1 MIPMNCITFLSLL
14 ALLLSESFASWD
26 GDESPPPNPEIHVV
40 RNVVYGNANEPM
52 HRADIYR
59 LKSSDKTVNS
69 PGVIMIHGG
78 AWFAGDKLNDALH
91 AKRLAQ
97 KGFVVMAIN
106 YRLVPKHPFPAQI
119 DDCNLALEWM
129 NSHAVE
135 LGVNTDALAAW
146 GYSAGGHLAALLA
159 TDPKAGLPRLKAV
172 VVGAAP
178 CDLSQIPEHSQALVG
193 LLGGTRAKY
202 PERYA
207 NASPLTHVS
216 SDDPPIFLF
225 HGSKDWLVPPVASQ
239 LMCNALKENGVLFEY
254 LVVEKKAHL
263 MTFIDSD
270 ATEKSFLFLKERLS
284 PPTPNTRSAV
294 DPQK

>member
-1 MIPMNCITFLSLL
+1 MNCITSLCL
-14 ALLLSESFASWD
+14 VFLLLSESLASWD
-26 GDESPPPNPEIHVV
+26 GDLLSPTSTEVQVV
-40 RNVVYGNANEPM
+40 RNVVYGTAEEPM

-59 LKSSDKTVNS
+59 LKSSDKTVKS

-78 AWFAGDKLNDALH
+78 AWFAGDKTNDALH

-129 NSHAVE
+129 NAHAAE
-135 LGVNTDALAAW
+135 LGVNADALAAW

-159 TDPKAGLPRLKAV
+159 TDPKEGLPRLKAV

-178 CDLSQIPEHSQALVG
+178 CDLSQIPENSQALVG

-225 HGSKDWLVPPVASQ
+225 HGSKDWLVPPVSSQ
-239 LMCNALKENGVLFEY
+239 LMCDALEKKGVIFEY

-284 PPTPNTRSAV
+284 PSTPNSRDAA